1 MLLWTVRGM
10 CIFRFCFYQVYTQ
23 EWDCWV
29 SFFKNLHTV
38 FHSGCTN
45 VYSYQ
50 QCTRFPFFYES
61 LPAFI
66 NNGLWIIAILT
77 GMKWY
82 LIVVLS
88 WISWWLMM
96 PSIFSWK
103 ILICDSWIW
112 GMVLNTETAS
122 SQDARFEEMTH
133 PFFFWPGFKTL
144 SVSVTPPSYS
154 WPLSLAWTLSHFI
167 GLSHT
172 WSAPKCL
179 YIE

>member
-29 SFFKNLHTV
+29 SFFKNLHAV
-38 FHSGCTN
+38 FHNGCNN

-50 QCTRFPFFYES
+50 QCIRVPFFYES

-77 GMKWY
+77 GIRWY
-82 LIVVLS
+82 LIVVLG

-103 ILICDSWIW
+103 ILIMWL
-112 GMVLNTETAS
+112 LNL
-122 SQDARFEEMTH
+122 RN
-133 PFFFWPGFKTL
+133 GFKHGDCFFPRCKVWRNDPSTL
-144 SVSVTPPSYS
+144 
-154 WPLSLAWTLSHFI
+154 LLA
-167 GLSHT
+167 GL
-172 WSAPKCL
+172 
-179 YIE
+179 